1 MTWIRDFSENPV
13 ERARAAPIYENMT
26 TWGSMRHRLR
36 NALQSVLL
44 LGAMAALA
52 GYLGWTLF
60 GAAGLVWAAVLGPL
74 VVALGQG
81 VSPRLVLRMTGA
93 SAIAPPQAPG
103 LYRTLAALTERAGLP
118 VPPRLYYIPTR
129 VLNAFAAGG
138 KREPAI
144 AVTDGLL
151 RAMDTR
157 EVTGILAH
165 EISHLKSNDVWV
177 MTLADVVGRITG
189 LLSILGQLL
198 LIIWVPLALV
208 TGSGF
213 PLLPLLVLIFAPS
226 ISALLQLAL
235 SRTREY
241 DADIA
246 AAELTGDPRGLASA
260 LDKLERLQGGWIERM
275 FMSKMPRWLKT
286 HPSTHE
292 RIRRLLELEAER
304 APAPA
309 YLPEAY
315 EPDPFFERP
324 VILRGPKWHWHGLW
338 Y

>member
-1 MTWIRDFSENPV
+1 MTSP
-13 ERARAAPIYENMT
+13 ARF
-26 TWGSMRHRLR
+26 RQRLR

-44 LGAMAALA
+44 LAAMAALA
-52 GYLGWTLF
+52 GYLGWALF

-74 VVALGQG
+74 IVALGQD
-81 VSPRLVLRMTGA
+81 VSPRLVLRLTGA
-93 SAIAPPQAPG
+93 AAIAPQQAPG
-103 LYRTLAALTERAGLP
+103 LYRILDALAERAGLP
-118 VPPRLYYIPTR
+118 VAPRLYYVPSR

-138 KREPAI
+138 RREPAI

-151 RAMDTR
+151 RAMERR
-157 EVTGILAH
+157 EVAGILAH
-165 EISHLKSNDVWV
+165 EISHLRSNDVWV

-198 LIIWVPLALV
+198 LFVWVPLALL

-213 PLLPLLVLIFAPS
+213 PLLPIVVLILAPT
-226 ISALLQLAL
+226 ISGLLQLAL

-246 AAELTGDPRGLASA
+246 AVELTGDPRGLASA

-275 FMSKMPRWLKT
+275 FMARMPKWLKT
-286 HPSTHE
+286 HPATHV
-292 RIRRLLELEAER
+292 RIRRLLELETER
-304 APAPA
+304 TPAPYVA
-309 YLPEAY
+309 ESYAE
-315 EPDPFFERP
+315 DPFFERP
-324 VILRGPKWHWHGLW
+324 IVARGPRWHWHGLW